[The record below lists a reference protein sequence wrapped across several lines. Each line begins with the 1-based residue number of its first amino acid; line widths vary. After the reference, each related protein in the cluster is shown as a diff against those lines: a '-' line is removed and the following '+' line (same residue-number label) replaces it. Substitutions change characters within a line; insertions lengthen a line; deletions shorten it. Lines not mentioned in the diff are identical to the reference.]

1 MLRNYLIIAWRSLL
15 RNRTASIINLFG
27 LSVSVA
33 FCLLLF
39 YHIRWEQSFDTFH
52 INKQR
57 LFRAEMSQTGSN
69 AGREKAATGFF
80 ARFLPGDD
88 QKMQLGFPI
97 ICGPDLQR
105 NFPEVAAVT
114 RLAQGEEKLIRAGDA
129 VYRQTEV
136 AVADANFFEVFSFP
150 LLKGDPRTVLSSP
163 RNVVLTASVAKK
175 YFGDREPLG
184 QTISLAGD
192 STQLFRVTG
201 IARDV
206 PANSSIQF
214 GVVMQIESDP
224 DYPERVK
231 AGFDNAMYQLVV
243 QLKPGTDAGAFE
255 GKMNTWVKNYMKP
268 ALDFYRQNGVAATLI
283 DNFHWHLRPL
293 ADCHYNPSTIWGHY
307 TNQKAIYQ
315 LFCIVGVILLLAS
328 LNYVL
333 ITVSNAAARSQEVGV
348 RKVMGAARRSI
359 VLQSWL
365 ETQVTVGVAVGFGLL
380 LSWLGMPLLKSV
392 LGSGASFSTLSM
404 TEVVAAAV
412 VLALG
417 LGLVAGYYPALLI
430 SRLKPLSVMKSFSS
444 VRINPR
450 FSRALVVIQF
460 TCCVVLMT
468 AAFVIDRQL
477 SFVMNKDLGFDKD
490 QVLIIHTTTLNADM
504 SRKTRDRLYAFAR
517 TRPEILASTSMDGG
531 PTGSHNLNGIVLDGK
546 QEWYNM
552 MWVDYNYFELLKV
565 KTLQGRTFSTAYP
578 TDTAVVNRPCVVNEA
593 MMRLLGNKAK
603 MGVYIPE
610 LRATI
615 IGIVKDYNFESLTQ
629 KITPEQHRLMNNR
642 APSDI
647 LFKVRG
653 GQVAATIHAFE
664 SEWKSLTN
672 NYPLDYD
679 FLDAS
684 LAKRYEADVRS
695 QQAMG
700 AASFFA
706 IVIACMGLFGLSAI
720 AAANRVREIGIRK
733 VLGASVRELVGMLA
747 SGFVSMVGLS
757 ILIAVPLGWWLM
769 NNWLEDFAYRITIQW
784 WMFAVVGLAALV
796 IALATV
802 SFQVLRAARANPV
815 EALRSE

>member
-1 MLRNYLIIAWRSLL
+1 
-15 RNRTASIINLFG
+15 
-27 LSVSVA
+27 
-33 FCLLLF
+33 
-39 YHIRWEQSFDTFH
+39 
-52 INKQR
+52 
-57 LFRAEMSQTGSN
+57 
-69 AGREKAATGFF
+69 
-80 ARFLPGDD
+80 
-88 QKMQLGFPI
+88 
-97 ICGPDLQR
+97 
-105 NFPEVAAVT
+105 
-114 RLAQGEEKLIRAGDA
+114 
-129 VYRQTEV
+129 
-136 AVADANFFEVFSFP
+136 
-150 LLKGDPRTVLSSP
+150 
-163 RNVVLTASVAKK
+163 
-175 YFGDREPLG
+175 
-184 QTISLAGD
+184 
-192 STQLFRVTG
+192 
-201 IARDV
+201 
-206 PANSSIQF
+206 
-214 GVVMQIESDP
+214 
-224 DYPERVK
+224 
-231 AGFDNAMYQLVV
+231 
-243 QLKPGTDAGAFE
+243 
-255 GKMNTWVKNYMKP
+255 
-268 ALDFYRQNGVAATLI
+268 
-283 DNFHWHLRPL
+283 
-293 ADCHYNPSTIWGHY
+293 
-307 TNQKAIYQ
+307 
-315 LFCIVGVILLLAS
+315 
-328 LNYVL
+328 
-333 ITVSNAAARSQEVGV
+333 
-348 RKVMGAARRSI
+348 
-359 VLQSWL
+359 
-365 ETQVTVGVAVGFGLL
+365 
-380 LSWLGMPLLKSV
+380 
-392 LGSGASFSTLSM
+392 
-404 TEVVAAAV
+404 
-412 VLALG
+412 
-417 LGLVAGYYPALLI
+417 
-430 SRLKPLSVMKSFSS
+430 
-444 VRINPR
+444 
-450 FSRALVVIQF
+450 
-460 TCCVVLMT
+460 
-468 AAFVIDRQL
+468 
-477 SFVMNKDLGFDKD
+477 
-490 QVLIIHTTTLNADM
+490 
-504 SRKTRDRLYAFAR
+504 
-517 TRPEILASTSMDGG
+517 
-531 PTGSHNLNGIVLDGK
+531 
-546 QEWYNM
+546 M